1 MAHIWAVLGL
11 TLFSIILGIIWYGPL
26 FGKKFSWANEWPDF
40 NTLSK
45 EEQDKSKKEAMPYY
59 FRMQRV
65 VSLVQIFALAYFVDM
80 LPGVPAIKVAFLLWL
95 GFIMPIMAGNVIW
108 SMKPSDKRLTILGI
122 GLSYQLVL
130 MLVAGYVLGM

>member
-1 MAHIWAVLGL
+1 MAHIWVVLGL
-11 TLFSIILGIIWYGPL
+11 TLLSIVLGIIWYGPL

-45 EEQDKSKKEAMPYY
+45 EEQEKAKKEAMPYY
-59 FRMQRV
+59 WFQMV
-65 VSLVQIFALAYFVDM
+65 VSLVQIFTLAYLVDM

-108 SMKPSDKRLTILGI
+108 SMKPSNKRLTILSI